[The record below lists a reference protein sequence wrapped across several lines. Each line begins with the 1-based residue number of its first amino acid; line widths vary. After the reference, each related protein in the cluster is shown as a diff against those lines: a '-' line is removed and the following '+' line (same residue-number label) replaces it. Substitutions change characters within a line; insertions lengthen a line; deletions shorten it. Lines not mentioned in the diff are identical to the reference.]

1 MNAPDALTIA
11 NPGPVLLPDTGP
23 GRDRTKYL
31 GGSDIAA
38 LMGLSKWSTPLQ
50 LWEKKTGRFN
60 EVITPEKKKLFDR
73 GHRWEEPAFLMLVD
87 ELESR
92 GFTVEVVGTSRRYA
106 DGVHSFLECE
116 LDREILL
123 SGEVNGRMLVRELV
137 NVEIKS
143 VHVFAA
149 AEWGEGDT
157 DEIPVYYGTQVM
169 HGLGITGR
177 RLTVCG
183 ALFGADYIVPYFVER
198 DQETIDVLR
207 ERAIDFWSFVL
218 TDIAPDPIN
227 MEDMLRLFARRN
239 GKPADVDEDTALA
252 LADLANCR
260 TQIKTFEGN
269 EEDLKLKVCKGIRR
283 AWGLLDDTEPDDN
296 AIIRFNGL
304 EIGSWKKQ
312 SRNTIDSKALRDK
325 YPAIAEECNRESHT
339 RVLKTK
345 KLK

>member
-1 MNAPDALTIA
+1 MNAPDAIA
-11 NPGPVLLPDTGP
+11 VVNPGPILLTESGA
-23 GRDRTKYL
+23 GTDRTKRL

-50 LWEKKTGRFN
+50 LWEKKTGRFV
-60 EVITPEKKKLFDR
+60 EVITRQKQKLFDR
-73 GHRWEEPAFLMLVD
+73 GHRWEQPAFEMLVD
-87 ELESR
+87 ELEAR
-92 GFTVEVVGTSRRYA
+92 GHKVVLVGSSRRYR
-106 DGVHSFLECE
+106 DPIHEFLECE
-116 LDREILL
+116 IDREILL
-123 SGEVNGRMLVRELV
+123 DGELV

-157 DEIPVYYGTQVM
+157 DEIPIYYGTQVM
-169 HGLGITGR
+169 HGLGITQR
-177 RLTVCG
+177 RLTVVG
-183 ALFGADYIVPYFVER
+183 ALFGADVIVPYFVTR
-198 DQETIDVLR
+198 DDETINVLR

-218 TDIAPDPIN
+218 SDIAPDPIN
-227 MEDMLRLFARRN
+227 MEDMMRLFARRN

-252 LADLANCR
+252 LADLANIR

-269 EEDLKLKVCKGIRR
+269 EEELKFKVCDGIRR
-283 AWGLLDDTEPDDN
+283 AWGLLPETEPEDN
-296 AIIRFNGL
+296 AVIRFNGL

-325 YPAIAEECNRESHT
+325 YPVIAEEVTKESHT